1 MISLEHFPV
10 MWSYLLYCSSEVR
23 RSFMNARTCAFIHQT
38 LCAPCFWVCLPQRTT
53 SLNGA
58 NWKHTLCFVIFII
71 SVNISFAFEINVLLC
86 FILSIVQQRQILQLN
101 QNSSLQMTPVIELR
115 HRIMSLLLYSKCAQ
129 MSQDYTGY
137 KSHNAVKEVHESL
150 IWMKGERTSLAGTKA
165 ILDSQSVMTGEK
177 E

>member
-1 MISLEHFPV
+1 M
-10 MWSYLLYCSSEVR
+10 
-23 RSFMNARTCAFIHQT
+23 
-38 LCAPCFWVCLPQRTT
+38 
-53 SLNGA
+53 
-58 NWKHTLCFVIFII
+58 
-71 SVNISFAFEINVLLC
+71 NISFAFEINVLLC
-86 FILSIVQQRQILQLN
+86 FILSVVQQRQILQLN